1 MDVTFSSAALAV
13 LCNSER
19 RLTQRWGPEIGRAVA
34 RRLLDLA
41 ATDAAAL
48 DRLPG
53 ARIITNGTGE
63 TTVTFGETIV
73 IRGVISSSTN
83 GTRARQPD
91 ADLMVITSLDVHGS
105 DQR

>member
-1 MDVTFSSAALAV
+1 MDMTFSSAALAA

-63 TTVTFGETIV
+63 TTVTFGEMIV
-73 IRGVISSSTN
+73 IRGVISNSTN
-83 GTRARQPD
+83 GTRAPQSD
-91 ADLMVITSLDVHGS
+91 ADHMVITSLDVQGS

>member
-1 MDVTFSSAALAV
+1 MDLTFSSAALAAV
-13 LCNSER
+13 CNSER
-19 RLTQRWGPEIGRAVA
+19 RLTQRWGLEVGRAVA

-53 ARIITNGTGE
+53 ARVSINGTGE
-63 TTVTFGETIV
+63 TAVTFGEAIV
-73 IRGVISSSTN
+73 IRGVISISTD
-83 GTRARQPD
+83 GTCAPRSD
-91 ADLMVITSLDVHGS
+91 ADHMVITSLDVHGS